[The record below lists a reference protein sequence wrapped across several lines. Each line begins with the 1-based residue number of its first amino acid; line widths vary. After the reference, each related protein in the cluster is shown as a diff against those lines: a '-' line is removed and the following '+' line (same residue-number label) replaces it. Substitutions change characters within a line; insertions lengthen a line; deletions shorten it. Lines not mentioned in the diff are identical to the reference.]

1 MNDLYNKQCLRSDPE
16 YKSCKEGSKLVRSIN
31 KRVKVMEDKEEKD
44 VNVKI
49 EAAEELLKIK
59 NLPVVYTN
67 KAKNAL
73 CQLYTDNK
81 EYTKA
86 EKECRYII
94 TADSLD
100 ESIDVDDAY
109 CNIATG
115 LMAADKFD
123 DAKRIIQEGL
133 QKNQRSQKVD

>member
-1 MNDLYNKQCLRSDPE
+1 
-16 YKSCKEGSKLVRSIN
+16 
-31 KRVKVMEDKEEKD
+31 MEDKEEKD

-49 EAAEELLKIK
+49 ESAEELLKIM

-115 LMAADKFD
+115 LIAADKFD

>member
-1 MNDLYNKQCLRSDPE
+1 MIDYYEQCLRSDPE

-31 KRVKVMEDKEEKD
+31 KRMTIMEDGEEKD
-44 VNVKI
+44 KKVKI

-59 NLPVVYTN
+59 NLPVVFTH

-73 CQLYTDNK
+73 CNLYTENK
-81 EYTKA
+81 EYDKA

-94 TADSLD
+94 TIEGLE
-100 ESIDVDDAY
+100 ESIDVEDAY

-115 LMAADKFD
+115 YMAADKFD